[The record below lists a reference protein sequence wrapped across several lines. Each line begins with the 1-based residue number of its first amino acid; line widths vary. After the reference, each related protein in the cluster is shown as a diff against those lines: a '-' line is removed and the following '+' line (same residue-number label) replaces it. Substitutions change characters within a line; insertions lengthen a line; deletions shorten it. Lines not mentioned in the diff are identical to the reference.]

1 MHNSLSESL
10 IPINSEKIQP
20 LKKSSQ
26 TLTSTIN
33 TNKILFTP
41 EMDNEKKKMWQMFS
55 SHIQAGMP
63 GWCWEKPV
71 YVLLLDVI
79 QIGMNLYVV

>member
-41 EMDNEKKKMWQMFS
+41 EMDNEKKKCGRCFPPIYRLGCQVG
-55 SHIQAGMP
+55 AGRSQCTYYCLM
-63 GWCWEKPV
+63 
-71 YVLLLDVI
+71 
-79 QIGMNLYVV
+79 

>member
-41 EMDNEKKKMWQMFS
+41 EMDNEKKNVADVFL
-55 SHIQAGMP
+55 P
-63 GWCWEKPV
+63 YTGWDARL
-71 YVLLLDVI
+71 VLGEASVRI
-79 QIGMNLYVV
+79 TA